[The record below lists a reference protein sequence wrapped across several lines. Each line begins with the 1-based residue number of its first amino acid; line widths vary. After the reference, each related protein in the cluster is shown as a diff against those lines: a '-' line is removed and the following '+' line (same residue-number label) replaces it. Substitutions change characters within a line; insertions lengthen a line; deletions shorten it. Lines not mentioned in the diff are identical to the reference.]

1 MSSSSSNQSWRWI
14 GALLLILLLIVLW
27 MMGMG
32 PKQAGCCGDVAA
44 LAPAAAPVAAAPVA
58 APASA
63 VAAAKVYAA
72 WDNGKVTLRGE
83 VASEAEKK
91 KLLDAAAAAYGAG
104 NVIDQL
110 TVSANVGALGS
121 VTLTGT
127 VPSDAEKTSRGDAA
141 IKAFAPASVDNQLAV
156 LAPVAAAT
164 QAPDCGKAM
173 QLQVEFATGSAT
185 ITPYGKRYLD
195 AVVKCVTAPMEVGGH
210 TDSVG
215 SEATNAK
222 LSTARANAVK
232 AYLESQGVKA
242 DLLSAQGYASSKPV
256 GDNATAQGRAKNR
269 RIELTTKLATK

>member
-1 MSSSSSNQSWRWI
+1 MSSSSSNQSWRWV

-44 LAPAAAPVAAAPVA
+44 VAPVAAAPVA
-58 APASA
+58 APAA
-63 VAAAKVYAA
+63 PALPAAAAKVYAA

-127 VPSDAEKTSRGDAA
+127 VPSDAEKTSRGEAA
-141 IKAFAPASVDNQLAV
+141 IKAFAPVSVDNQLAV

-164 QAPDCGKAM
+164 QAPDCSKAM
-173 QLQVEFATGSAT
+173 QLQVEFATGSAQ
-185 ITPYGKRYLD
+185 ITPSGKRYLD
-195 AVVKCVTAPMEVGGH
+195 AVVKCVAGPMEVGGH
-210 TDSVG
+210 TDNVG

-269 RIELTTKLATK
+269 RIELTAKLTTK